1 MSLVLWQ
8 GDHDDDLDDND
19 EDLDDNH
26 DDDFDDVPWYD
37 DHYHDFDEDANAG
50 EGDFD
55 GIGDEGKEQKI
66 ITNPPHQKEAQKR
79 LSAEELEDSTAEREW
94 TTSKVLKKELQ

>member
-1 MSLVLWQ
+1 MSLVLWYA
-8 GDHDDDLDDND
+8 DHDDDLDDND

-26 DDDFDDVPWYD
+26 DDDFDDVLWYD
-37 DHYHDFDEDANAG
+37 DHHHDFDEDANAG
-50 EGDFD
+50 N
-55 GIGDEGKEQKI
+55 GDEGKEQEI

-94 TTSKVLKKELQ
+94 TTSKVLF

>member
-1 MSLVLWQ
+1 MKCDAGQCGKRQVGGFLDALDGCSTTRRV
-8 GDHDDDLDDND
+8 GRGRADH
-19 EDLDDNH
+19 H
-26 DDDFDDVPWYD
+26 
-37 DHYHDFDEDANAG
+37 HDFDEDANAG

-55 GIGDEGKEQKI
+55 GNGDEGKEQEI

-94 TTSKVLKKELQ
+94 TTSKVLF

>member
-1 MSLVLWQ
+1 MSLVLWY

-26 DDDFDDVPWYD
+26 DDDFDDVLWYD
-37 DHYHDFDEDANAG
+37 DHYHYFDEDANA
-50 EGDFD
+50 

-94 TTSKVLKKELQ
+94 TTSKVLKKEL